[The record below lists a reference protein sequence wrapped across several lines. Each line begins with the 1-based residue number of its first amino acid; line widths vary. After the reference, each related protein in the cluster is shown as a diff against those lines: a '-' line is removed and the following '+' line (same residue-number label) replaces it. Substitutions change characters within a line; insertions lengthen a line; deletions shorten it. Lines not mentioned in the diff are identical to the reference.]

1 MRLAQRTTAIIAGLL
16 RDKGISHADAALAT
30 GHTKSYVQ
38 RRLSGAVEPN
48 ITDLEDLAASA
59 NMELRITFAP
69 WPE

>member
-1 MRLAQRTTAIIAGLL
+1 MRLAQRTTNRLATLL
-16 RDKGISHADAALAT
+16 HDKGISHADAALAT

-59 NMELRITFAP
+59 NMELRIEFVP
-69 WPE
+69 WSD